1 MNKFDLC
8 KVLRRWGSPMYH
20 QIAEAIQVRRAAGQG
35 AVILDNKAEYRR
47 SILPELEV
55 RLGGKIYSNRADNIN
70 KNNATGEQEI
80 NGEGGDDQVYEGG

>member
-47 SILPELEV
+47 SILPEL
-55 RLGGKIYSNRADNIN
+55 
-70 KNNATGEQEI
+70 
-80 NGEGGDDQVYEGG
+80 